1 MAGRKAKPIA
11 AIEAEGNKSRL
22 TKDEIDRRKEGELKP
37 DSDSIVRP
45 PWLTGEGRKEWERIA
60 DELKELGLLTNI
72 DQGSLAI
79 CCDAYGKYVAATRQI
94 KNKDLLIEHVNAAG
108 KSNKVSNPII
118 NIAVKYA
125 DLYKK
130 YMTEFGLSP
139 SARARLLAPKPGGD
153 EDDGEDDI
161 LD

>member
-1 MAGRKAKPIA
+1 MSGRKAKPIA
-11 AIEAEGNKSRL
+11 AIIAEGNKNNL
-22 TKDEIDRRKEGELKP
+22 TRQEGEIKP
-37 DSDSIVRP
+37 EADSIKRP
-45 PWLTGEGRKEWERIA
+45 TWLTGEGRKEWERIS

-72 DQGSLAI
+72 DQGALAI

-94 KNKDLLIEHVNAAG
+94 KNKELVIEHINAAG
-108 KSNKVSNPII
+108 KSNMVANPVI

-125 DLYKK
+125 ELYKK

-139 SARARLLAPKPGGD
+139 SARARLLAPKERGD
-153 EDDGEDDI
+153 ADDDEDDI